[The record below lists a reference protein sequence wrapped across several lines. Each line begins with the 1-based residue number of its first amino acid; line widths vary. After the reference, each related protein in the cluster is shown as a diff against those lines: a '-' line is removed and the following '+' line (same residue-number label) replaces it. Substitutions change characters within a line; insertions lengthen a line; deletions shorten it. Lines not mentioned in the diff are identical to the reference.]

1 MIAQND
7 SWRDLQTGAKT
18 KPAKAPPPPAA
29 APLALAQPRVSGPL
43 REGPD
48 PIRRDAIGG

>member
-1 MIAQND
+1 MSAEAASANVQAIRQMIAQND

-29 APLALAQPRVSGPL
+29 APLALDQPQG
-43 REGPD
+43 
-48 PIRRDAIGG
+48 